1 MTDNIT
7 TFCSSQEIAINDS
20 HILHCLERNWNTQ
33 HTFSLFTD
41 DNTVAQQRDDQWH
54 CELDLTER
62 NWQIWQTIH
71 YQSIYQSGIS
81 LNLRTGPTGHAALF
95 NKWES
100 VFVFIK
106 TRIKTSTC
114 WSKFSQQCGRESEWD
129 RISHRFEALRHIF
142 KTFHEAY
149 KIFLSGQ
156 RIGSHIGSVSWN
168 IQHILWLFLLL
179 SLNC

>member
-114 WSKFSQQCGRESEWD
+114 WSKIFTTVWERIRVGQNQSSFGGSQAYFKDFSWAIQNFFTW
-129 RISHRFEALRHIF
+129 
-142 KTFHEAY
+142 TAY
-149 KIFLSGQ
+149 RKPYWKCLVKYLAHF
-156 RIGSHIGSVSWN
+156 VA
-168 IQHILWLFLLL
+168 
-179 SLNC
+179 